1 MDGALF
7 FSFSYLIFLQAS
19 MDTGFLWF
27 FTSERI
33 SGRHALRNFPKDNTY
48 DLAVFALLVSLPAGL
63 HVLGIR
69 ERERID
75 IFFCAASLAVLAHC
89 LHFFQ
94 AFVRLE
100 ICSCYDL

>member
-1 MDGALF
+1 
-7 FSFSYLIFLQAS
+7 
-19 MDTGFLWF
+19 
-27 FTSERI
+27 
-33 SGRHALRNFPKDNTY
+33 LRNFPKDNTY
-48 DLAVFALLVSLPAGL
+48 DLAVFALLVSLPASL